1 MLSQSLCRARVNRK
15 QFLMA
20 DSKTIYAFAPW
31 GEKFPTCKNFTDK
44 TCDIKCKPVEGLSS
58 VSLDQSL
65 KGSVTVESRRVY
77 TGNDCEWIDLNKV
90 VLYIF
95 QISDDNANDQT
106 F

>member
-1 MLSQSLCRARVNRK
+1 MNRK

-44 TCDIKCKPVEGLSS
+44 SCDIKCKPVDGLSN
-58 VSLDQSL
+58 VSLAQSRTR
-65 KGSVTVESRRVY
+65 SVTVESGRVY

-95 QISDDNANDQT
+95 QIVDDYSNDQT
-106 F
+106 C

>member
-1 MLSQSLCRARVNRK
+1 MNRK

-58 VSLDQSL
+58 VSLAQSR
-65 KGSVTVESRRVY
+65 KRSVSVRSGRVY
-77 TGNDCEWIDLNKV
+77 TGNDCEWIDLNEV
-90 VLYIF
+90 ILYFLF
-95 QISDDNANDQT
+95 QIIDDNSSEQT

>member
-1 MLSQSLCRARVNRK
+1 MNRK

-58 VSLDQSL
+58 VSLDQSRSR
-65 KGSVTVESRRVY
+65 SVTVESGSRVY

-90 VLYIF
+90 VLYLF
-95 QISDDNANDQT
+95 QIICDNSKDQT

>member
-1 MLSQSLCRARVNRK
+1 MNRK

-58 VSLDQSL
+58 VSLAQSRTR
-65 KGSVTVESRRVY
+65 SVSVRSGRVY
-77 TGNDCEWIDLNKV
+77 TGNDCEWIDLNEV
-90 VLYIF
+90 ILYLF
-95 QISDDNANDQT
+95 QIIDDNSSEQT

>member
-1 MLSQSLCRARVNRK
+1 MNRK

-44 TCDIKCKPVEGLSS
+44 SCDIKCKPVEGLSS
-58 VSLDQSL
+58 VSLDQSRTR
-65 KGSVTVESRRVY
+65 SVTAESHRDY